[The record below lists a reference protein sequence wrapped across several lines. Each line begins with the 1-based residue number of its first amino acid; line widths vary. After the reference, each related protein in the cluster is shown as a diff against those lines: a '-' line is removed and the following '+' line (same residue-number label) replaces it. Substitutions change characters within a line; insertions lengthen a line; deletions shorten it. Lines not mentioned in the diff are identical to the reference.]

1 MGKRRGRAWLAGIFA
16 FFILLMNAFPVIV
29 LAEGPTLQPPQLQVP
44 NYEAP
49 NLQAPDWEIPKL
61 DGVQWETPQL
71 EPPTG
76 SIPELESPDWDTP
89 QLQSPN
95 GNLPQLQTPD
105 GRTPDL
111 TPPDGSRPDLQSP
124 ERSGTTGGRV
134 GSEVP
139 QLTPPGHGQ
148 GPQANPPPFGETM
161 AYKMM
166 QFSIK
171 DIMGDT
177 LSYSSDMLQHGQV
190 SVGTG
195 VGGYS
200 KVLLTLGLK
209 GLDIGLTGS
218 PYQNYTSGALDL
230 MGAKGAYDSYKLV
243 LQQNASSVA
252 TSLNSQRSVM
262 NGVQGATNAA
272 RVPGLITG
280 LNVGIAAISLPFD
293 AFNTYTS
300 FSQINDPNLTPEQ
313 QGEKF
318 LDGVGNLGGTLM
330 DAGIIASVI
339 PGGQTVA
346 VVLVTAGGVL
356 WLGSKAI
363 KWIDKLADGQI
374 GKWLKEKTTG
384 AIDWVKDTAKGAW
397 GAIKSIFS

>member
-1 MGKRRGRAWLAGIFA
+1 MDKRRGRPWIAGIFA
-16 FFILLMNAFPVIV
+16 FIILLMNAFPVIV
-29 LAEGPTLQPPQLQVP
+29 LAEGATLQPPQLQVP

-61 DGVQWETPQL
+61 DGVQWDMPQL
-71 EPPTG
+71 EPPPG
-76 SIPELESPDWDTP
+76 IVPQLEESEWDTP
-89 QLQSPN
+89 QLQAPN
-95 GNLPQLQTPD
+95 GNMPQMQAPNGSMPQLQAPDGRAPALTTPD
-105 GRTPDL
+105 G
-111 TPPDGSRPDLQSP
+111 
-124 ERSGTTGGRV
+124 SGAAGGRV

-139 QLTPPGHGQ
+139 QLTPPGQGP

-177 LSYSSDMLQHGQV
+177 LSYSADMLQHGQV

-195 VGGYS
+195 AGGYS

-209 GLDIGLTGS
+209 GLDIGLDGS
-218 PYQNYTSGALDL
+218 PYQNYTSGALDI

-243 LQQNASSVA
+243 LQQNANAAARAAEYQRSFSNA
-252 TSLNSQRSVM
+252 TS
-262 NGVQGATNAA
+262 GANAA

-300 FSQINDPNLTPEQ
+300 FSQIDDPNLTPEQ

-318 LDGVGNLGGTLM
+318 LNGVGSLGSTLM
-330 DAGIIASVI
+330 DAGVIASVI

-356 WLGSKAI
+356 WLGSTAL
-363 KWIDKLADGQI
+363 KWIDKLADGKI
-374 GKWLKEKTTG
+374 GKWLKEKTTD
-384 AIDWVKDTAKGAW
+384 AIDWVKDTAKDTW
-397 GAIKSIFS
+397 GFVKSIFS